1 MPRSSD
7 ALDKACEEMRVAP
20 TDLACDTRST
30 SFRCWG
36 TAYRLA
42 LTPTPRR

>member
-7 ALDKACEEMRVAP
+7 PLDKACEEMRVAP
-20 TDLACDTRST
+20 TDLACDTPNT
-30 SFRCWG
+30 NFRYWG